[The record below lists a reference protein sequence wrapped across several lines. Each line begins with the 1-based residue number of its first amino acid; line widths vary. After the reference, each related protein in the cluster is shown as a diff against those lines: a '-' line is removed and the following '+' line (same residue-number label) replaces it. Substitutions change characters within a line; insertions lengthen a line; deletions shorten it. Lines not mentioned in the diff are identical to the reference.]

1 MIDIKKI
8 EEIYAQFYVEGI
20 AEKWLRLPDLEKAL
34 SLLSIPKEC
43 IGYSFMKQPIY
54 KISVG
59 NGSKRILIWS
69 QMHGN
74 ESTGTRAMLDIIKF
88 FLSKNEFSEQ
98 LLSQISFDFIPLLN
112 PDGADLYSRRTAVGI
127 DMNRDFLSKSSVEL
141 QILLNQ
147 VNKEKYHYLF
157 NLHDQRTIF
166 NVGKTKETATLSF
179 LAPSYNIEQSVNETR
194 QKTMAIIQYINDSL
208 QTLIPGK
215 IGRYTAEFYPRSTG
229 DNFTMQG
236 YPCVLFEAGHYPNDW
251 QREQTRKYL
260 FLAILKAMEAIRKEV
275 KDYTRYDNIPENKQL
290 FLDLI
295 VRNVLV
301 KKDDNE
307 AMVDL
312 GFQYK
317 EFVNI
322 KANRLDNVLV
332 LTDVGDL
339 NHLFGHEEIDA
350 KKEVYTSAQDHFP
363 EIEKTIT
370 CEIGDFRLVNG
381 KRII

>member
-1 MIDIKKI
+1 
-8 EEIYAQFYVEGI
+8 
-20 AEKWLRLPDLEKAL
+20 
-34 SLLSIPKEC
+34 
-43 IGYSFMKQPIY
+43 MKQPIY

-275 KDYTRYDNIPENKQL
+275 KDYSPL
-290 FLDLI
+290 FLL
-295 VRNVLV
+295 LP
-301 KKDDNE
+301 
-307 AMVDL
+307 
-312 GFQYK
+312 
-317 EFVNI
+317 
-322 KANRLDNVLV
+322 
-332 LTDVGDL
+332 
-339 NHLFGHEEIDA
+339 
-350 KKEVYTSAQDHFP
+350 SP
-363 EIEKTIT
+363 
-370 CEIGDFRLVNG
+370 
-381 KRII
+381 

>member
-34 SLLSIPKEC
+34 SLLSFPKEC

-290 FLDLI
+290 FLDVI

>member
-1 MIDIKKI
+1 MS
-8 EEIYAQFYVEGI
+8 
-20 AEKWLRLPDLEKAL
+20 RLEKHT
-34 SLLSIPKEC
+34 
-43 IGYSFMKQPIY
+43 
-54 KISVG
+54 
-59 NGSKRILIWS
+59 RI
-69 QMHGN
+69 
-74 ESTGTRAMLDIIKF
+74 
-88 FLSKNEFSEQ
+88 
-98 LLSQISFDFIPLLN
+98 
-112 PDGADLYSRRTAVGI
+112 
-127 DMNRDFLSKSSVEL
+127 
-141 QILLNQ
+141 
-147 VNKEKYHYLF
+147 
-157 NLHDQRTIF
+157 
-166 NVGKTKETATLSF
+166 TL
-179 LAPSYNIEQSVNETR
+179 
-194 QKTMAIIQYINDSL
+194 
-208 QTLIPGK
+208 
-215 IGRYTAEFYPRSTG
+215 
-229 DNFTMQG
+229 
-236 YPCVLFEAGHYPNDW
+236 PCVLFEAGHYPNDW